1 MPVNLESLRETEQS
15 ETLFVNDES
24 KKREFL
30 GEQVYKFGFG
40 QSPFL
45 PPASVINRVKEEA
58 HRKEYMSVQGDAS
71 LRKAIARFHSDVDG
85 IQVNSDYVLVGP
97 GSKMLIY
104 IVMAAFKSADVFLV
118 TPSWVSYEP
127 QAKLAGH
134 TVTRMQTNYAER
146 WRLTPEALECACQNR
161 ADKKKP
167 LLMVFNYPGNPD
179 GLVYS
184 EEELKA
190 LAIIFRKYNMLI
202 ISDEIYGLL
211 HHDGAHVSL
220 AKHYPEGTIV
230 TGGLSKWA
238 GAGGWRLG
246 IALVSESLGKDFMDC
261 VVGIASE
268 TYSCAASPIQAAAV
282 DAYQNNDTIKDYL
295 FHQRRILK
303 ALGNEVYTRI
313 DKAGINVHAPQG
325 AFYLNPDFSSV
336 KEKLA
341 AKGVYNS
348 SQLCEQLIEDTGV
361 ALLPGNAFGYEE
373 DSLVVRLA
381 YVDFDGVKALAAS
394 EILGKEATIDAPF
407 LNMYCGKVL
416 KGIDALVLWVG

>member
-1 MPVNLESLRETEQS
+1 MPVNLGTLRETEQS

-24 KKREFL
+24 KKREAA
-30 GEQVYKFGFG
+30 GEKVYKFGFG

-45 PPASVINRVKEEA
+45 PPTSVINRVKEEA
-58 HRKEYMSVQGDAS
+58 HRKEYMSVQGDVT
-71 LRKAIARFHSDVDG
+71 LRKAIAKFHAEVDG
-85 IQVNSDYVLVGP
+85 INTNSDFVLVGP

-104 IVMAAFKSADVFLV
+104 SVMAAFKSADVFLV

-134 TVTRMQTNYAER
+134 PVTRIHTKYKDR
-146 WRLTPEALECACQNR
+146 WRLTPEALNDACENR
-161 ADKKKP
+161 KDKDKP

-190 LAIIFRKYNMLI
+190 LSLIFKRHDMLI

-211 HHDGAHVSL
+211 HHDGNHVSL
-220 AKHYPEGTIV
+220 AKYYPEGTIV

-246 IALVSESLGKDFMDC
+246 IALVSESLGKGFMDC
-261 VVGIASE
+261 IVGIASE

-282 DAYQNNDTIKDYL
+282 EAYQYNDTIKEYL

-303 ALGNEVYTRI
+303 ALGHEVYVRL

-341 AKGVYNS
+341 VKGIYNAA
-348 SQLCEQLIEDTGV
+348 QLCERLIEDIGV
-361 ALLPGNAFGYEE
+361 ALLPGHAFGYDSE
-373 DSLVVRLA
+373 SLVIRLA

-394 EILGKEATIDAPF
+394 EKLGKDVSIDDTF
-407 LNMYCGKVL
+407 LQNYCGKVL
-416 KGIDALVLWVG
+416 EGIDLLVGWVG